1 MGFISKLLPD
11 NSLVQKIYRL
21 VKRVAVTLFVAHL
34 VYTLLL
40 IFMPVFTTPTIIGQW
55 LGGKTIYK
63 QWVSADK
70 ISESA
75 KRAVI
80 ASEDQE
86 FGEHFGFDVEEIE
99 KAMKYNETHK
109 RKKGASTISQQVAK
123 NVFLWQSRTWFRKG
137 VEVYCTLLIELF
149 WSKDR
154 ILEVYLNVAEMGDG
168 VFGIEAAAKTFFG
181 KPASKLTN
189 EEAALIAACLP
200 NPIKFKVNA
209 PSDYVRKR
217 QRWILWQMRNI
228 DWSKD

>member
-1 MGFISKLLPD
+1 M
-11 NSLVQKIYRL
+11 
-21 VKRVAVTLFVAHL
+21 
-34 VYTLLL
+34 
-40 IFMPVFTTPTIIGQW
+40 
-55 LGGKTIYK
+55 
-63 QWVSADK
+63 
-70 ISESA
+70 
-75 KRAVI
+75 
-80 ASEDQE
+80 
-86 FGEHFGFDVEEIE
+86 
-99 KAMKYNETHK
+99 
-109 RKKGASTISQQVAK
+109 
-123 NVFLWQSRTWFRKG
+123 
-137 VEVYCTLLIELF
+137 IELF

-181 KPASKLTN
+181 KSASKLTN